1 MWGVKYCKS
10 WNTVKTLTDQ
20 ASFPSPEKKG
30 EKYNKWN
37 DMGHHI
43 LQKEKRQGKNKD
55 TNI

>member
-37 DMGHHI
+37 DMGH
-43 LQKEKRQGKNKD
+43 QKEKRQGKNKD